1 MKRQRE
7 KEMRMAV
14 FLVLTGA
21 SLYLVQGASNLLQLV
36 PGMQCLRSSS
46 RNSVMPGCLSF
57 SLLVLCTPGLHVL
70 TNDLKGSQH

>member
-14 FLVLTGA
+14 FLVLTGV
-21 SLYLVQGASNLLQLV
+21 SLYIVQGTSNLLQLV

-46 RNSVMPGCLSF
+46 SNSVMPGCLSF
-57 SLLVLCTPGLHVL
+57 SLLVVCTPELHVL